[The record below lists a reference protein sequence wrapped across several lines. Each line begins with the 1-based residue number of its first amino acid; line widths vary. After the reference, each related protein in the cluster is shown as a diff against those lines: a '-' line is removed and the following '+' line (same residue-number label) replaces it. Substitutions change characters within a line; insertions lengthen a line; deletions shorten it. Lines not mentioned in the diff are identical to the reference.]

1 MFVLDCIYK
10 FCSCVHEQWYSVI
23 LVCCSLKP
31 WLDPGYSCLL
41 ASETRAFSTFFGSHE
56 RKSNA
61 TLKQSYQQTLG
72 LRSGKCANSLLI
84 LSKKSNKTH
93 QKSPIPWLPYPVPT
107 VPAPALAMGNLYHQG
122 PFGRTYLVRR
132 SRAISRGNLD
142 EKKNPNF
149 PGDGGRCDRSV
160 PGAGYSIFRY
170 TICIYCICISY
181 HVHIRRYIISYKH
194 NI

>member
-31 WLDPGYSCLL
+31 WLNPGYSCLL

-72 LRSGKCANSLLI
+72 LRSGKRSNSLLI

-93 QKSPIPWLPYPVPT
+93 QKSPIPWLPYPVPI
-107 VPAPALAMGNLYHQG
+107 VPAPALAMGN
-122 PFGRTYLVRR
+122 FYLPEAR
-132 SRAISRGNLD
+132 L
-142 EKKNPNF
+142 
-149 PGDGGRCDRSV
+149 GGRILSEGLAQLAAATWMRKKIQTSREMVGDVIV
-160 PGAGYSIFRY
+160 PFPEQGILSIA
-170 TICIYCICISY
+170 
-181 HVHIRRYIISYKH
+181 
-194 NI
+194 